1 MMALAPHR
9 RVSHPVAMNDLD
21 SNLVGRLLIAMPDMS
36 DPRFAKTVIY
46 MCAHSDEGCMGL
58 IVNKPQPE
66 VSFKILLEQMDIPV
80 SENGQD
86 VRVHFGGPVDHQRG
100 FVLHSNDYESPNGTL
115 EVDDEFRMTATLDVL
130 EDIAKGEGP
139 QTSMMALGY
148 AGWGPGQ
155 LEYEIKQ
162 NGWLGGYALGA
173 SYIAF
178 LWCTGH
184 ALFGELN
191 WKVVVITVIYS
202 IAGLGIAIVND
213 FKSVEGDKQF
223 GLKSLP
229 VVFGVEKAA
238 WICAGMIDIFQML
251 IAGYL
256 VYIHQN
262 LYAAIL
268 VLLII
273 PQITLQDMYFL
284 RDPLENDVK
293 YQASAQP
300 FLVLGMLVAGIALG
314 HSGV

>member
-1 MMALAPHR
+1 
-9 RVSHPVAMNDLD
+9 
-21 SNLVGRLLIAMPDMS
+21 MPDMS

-46 MCAHSDEGCMGL
+46 MCAHSDEGGMGL

-162 NGWLGGYALGA
+162 NGWLA
-173 SYIAF
+173 
-178 LWCTGH
+178 C
-184 ALFGELN
+184 
-191 WKVVVITVIYS
+191 
-202 IAGLGIAIVND
+202 
-213 FKSVEGDKQF
+213 
-223 GLKSLP
+223 
-229 VVFGVEKAA
+229 
-238 WICAGMIDIFQML
+238 
-251 IAGYL
+251 
-256 VYIHQN
+256 
-262 LYAAIL
+262 
-268 VLLII
+268 
-273 PQITLQDMYFL
+273 
-284 RDPLENDVK
+284 
-293 YQASAQP
+293 QAD
-300 FLVLGMLVAGIALG
+300 
-314 HSGV
+314 

>member
-46 MCAHSDEGCMGL
+46 MCAHSDEGGMGL

-162 NGWLGGYALGA
+162 NGWLTCQADKEILFGDDNNGKWTAALKLLGIDPLLLSA
-173 SYIAF
+173 TA
-178 LWCTGH
+178 GH
-184 ALFGELN
+184 A
-191 WKVVVITVIYS
+191 
-202 IAGLGIAIVND
+202 
-213 FKSVEGDKQF
+213 
-223 GLKSLP
+223 
-229 VVFGVEKAA
+229 
-238 WICAGMIDIFQML
+238 
-251 IAGYL
+251 
-256 VYIHQN
+256 
-262 LYAAIL
+262 
-268 VLLII
+268 
-273 PQITLQDMYFL
+273 
-284 RDPLENDVK
+284 
-293 YQASAQP
+293 
-300 FLVLGMLVAGIALG
+300 
-314 HSGV
+314 